1 MIVPRN
7 AFFCCSFWSNLLMW
21 KIDTNFYQEFSRYR
35 FDHLPTT
42 HCICSH
48 NIDTRVMLI
57 KKTLFSFQ
65 VSSLSWFL
73 LRTEIW
79 PTFMLEELILS
90 IKFKEVLF
98 LLCTLPKCKI
108 KIYVDAFRI
117 IIYFQD
123 LNISWEINVER
134 SKMFYFLIVMNT

>member
-1 MIVPRN
+1 
-7 AFFCCSFWSNLLMW
+7 
-21 KIDTNFYQEFSRYR
+21 
-35 FDHLPTT
+35 
-42 HCICSH
+42 
-48 NIDTRVMLI
+48 
-57 KKTLFSFQ
+57 
-65 VSSLSWFL
+65 
-73 LRTEIW
+73 
-79 PTFMLEELILS
+79 MLEELILS